1 MALPLPMQRLLATA
15 AIRVMVGMEG
25 YLKTE
30 GAKRRH
36 CNASH
41 LPSQPQNVRFGVKSA
56 FFAAHAVFAYFTTTF
71 TTTEQ
76 RT

>member
-1 MALPLPMQRLLATA
+1 
-15 AIRVMVGMEG
+15 MVGMGG
-25 YLKTE
+25 YLKS

-56 FFAAHAVFAYFTTTF
+56 FFAAHAAFAYF

>member
-1 MALPLPMQRLLATA
+1 A
-15 AIRVMVGMEG
+15 AIRVMVGMGG
-25 YLKTE
+25 YLKS

-56 FFAAHAVFAYFTTTF
+56 FFAAHAAFAYF

>member
-1 MALPLPMQRLLATA
+1 
-15 AIRVMVGMEG
+15 MEG

-56 FFAAHAVFAYFTTTF
+56 FFAAQAAFAYFTTTF